1 MPDRMGWFQ
10 WIENINLYMEV
21 LSWDKLL
28 KDADMRNKIFFSKLG
43 I

>member
-10 WIENINLYMEV
+10 WREKINLYMEV
-21 LSWDKLL
+21 ISWEKLL
-28 KDADMRNKIFFSKLG
+28 KDADMRNKMFFHKLG